1 VRRFL
6 MVCVLLWFASINSI
20 SQEVKP
26 KGVFL
31 VDSAK
36 IGEQIPYSLSIR
48 YPKQMEFLFPD
59 SNYNFFPFEFN
70 SKNFFITRTD
80 SLVSVDSA
88 IFYLSTFE
96 VEPVQKLF
104 LPVFMIVLVSC
115 QEKMEKPKNLLTKL
129 QMIDLLVDIHLTE
142 AKVKELYLKR
152 DSSNQLFKILEKEV
166 YERHQTTD
174 SAYKKSILYYLDEMG
189 KMEEIYSAVVDSLS
203 LREKIKDFD

>member
-1 VRRFL
+1 ML
-6 MVCVLLWFASINSI
+6 KKLLI
-20 SQEVKP
+20 
-26 KGVFL
+26 L
-31 VDSAK
+31 
-36 IGEQIPYSLSIR
+36 L
-48 YPKQMEFLFPD
+48 L
-59 SNYNFFPFEFN
+59 
-70 SKNFFITRTD
+70 
-80 SLVSVDSA
+80 
-88 IFYLSTFE
+88 
-96 VEPVQKLF
+96 
-104 LPVFMIVLVSC
+104 IVLVSC